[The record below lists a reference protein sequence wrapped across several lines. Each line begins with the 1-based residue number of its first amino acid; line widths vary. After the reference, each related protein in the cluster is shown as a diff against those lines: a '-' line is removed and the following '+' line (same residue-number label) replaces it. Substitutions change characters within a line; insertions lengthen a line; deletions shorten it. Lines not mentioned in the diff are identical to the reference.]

1 MARIKQRYREEILPA
16 LVSEFGYTSVMQAP
30 RIVKIVV
37 NIGMGEA
44 TQHAQSLEAA
54 QQDLAAITGQHPVI
68 TKAKKSIA
76 GFKLRKGMPI
86 GVMVTLRGNR
96 MYEFLDRLI
105 SVALPRI
112 RDFQGMKRNAFDGK
126 GNYSMG
132 LKEQTIFPEISYEK
146 VDKVRGVE
154 VCIVTTART
163 DDEGRRL
170 LELIGMPFSRQ

>member
-1 MARIKQRYREEILPA
+1 MSRMKQKYQEEILPA
-16 LVSEFGYTSVMQAP
+16 LMKEFGYTSVMQAP

-54 QQDLAAITGQHPVI
+54 EQDLSAITGQHPVI
-68 TKAKKSIA
+68 TKARKSIA
-76 GFKLRKGMPI
+76 GFKLRQGMPI
-86 GVMVTLRGNR
+86 GLMVTLRGDR
-96 MYEFLDRLI
+96 MYEFIDRLV

-112 RDFQGMKRNAFDGK
+112 RDFQGMKRNAFDGN

-132 LKEQTIFPEISYEK
+132 LKDQTIFPEISYEK
-146 VDKVRGVE
+146 VDKVRGLE
-154 VCIVTTART
+154 VCIVTTARN

-170 LELIGMPFSRQ
+170 LELIGMPFARQ